1 MFTNIRDRNR
11 LPISEVPASS
21 SFSPSFSFQRVPC
34 AQERDN
40 GTGPASVGHISQA
53 LHFLASS
60 ILLTSQ
66 GEWGRLIC
74 SCLTLNVIYTGRAGC
89 VNFHCEP
96 DPPDQIIQSHLHRKK
111 GGGGEKKNRNPKAPY
126 AENSNEEAFCG
137 RKSSIYIQSSSLFKC
152 MLTKDHTSVLLLAGC
167 ECYVNIFFNI
177 YINIYFL
184 FFFS

>member
-1 MFTNIRDRNR
+1 MFTNTRDRNR
-11 LPISEVPASS
+11 LPITEVPAST
-21 SFSPSFSFQRVPC
+21 SFPPSFSFQRVPC

-40 GTGPASVGHISQA
+40 GTGRASEGHISQA

-111 GGGGEKKNRNPKAPY
+111 GGGGGKKKTGIRRRRMQRIAMRRLFVGEKAAFIYSHHRY
-126 AENSNEEAFCG
+126 SNAC
-137 RKSSIYIQSSSLFKC
+137 
-152 MLTKDHTSVLLLAGC
+152 
-167 ECYVNIFFNI
+167 
-177 YINIYFL
+177 
-184 FFFS
+184 